1 MQSLIKTTTLLA
13 NPTFRFMYMRSAAFA
28 TSSSKGK
35 KDSSL
40 GQEKDFVNK
49 QEQQLLKNLLKKV
62 KEQAEK
68 TSMTEE
74 KKAEVADKELKDLF
88 TAHKVKHNDQLIKE
102 LIAWKKE

>member
-49 QEQQLLKNLLKKV
+49 QEQQITVIIKV
-62 KEQAEK
+62 FEGERAMTLQGGPHS
-68 TSMTEE
+68 TS
-74 KKAEVADKELKDLF
+74 
-88 TAHKVKHNDQLIKE
+88 
-102 LIAWKKE
+102 